1 MQHGC
6 LQNQAPLFDGLP
18 WAGLVF
24 SELGQQLLFKVGQS
38 LKGTALKEDQH
49 TGLTPKSNPTTAPA
63 AFSSLHRAGLQ

>member
-6 LQNQAPLFDGLP
+6 LQNQAPLFDWLP

-49 TGLTPKSNPTTAPA
+49 TGLTPQSNPTTAPA